1 LPFKN
6 DIVYSVAGGIYG
18 AIFGRLFTVWY
29 GATMRRIDE
38 LGLREV
44 RREVL
49 AEAAGRTL
57 DLGTGTGS
65 NLSLFPGTVE
75 ELVLA
80 EPDRHMRKVLERKL
94 AAAGA
99 RSAELI
105 GAPAERLPFES
116 SSFDCVSC
124 TMVLCTVPDPAAAL
138 MEVARVLKPGGK
150 LLFLE
155 HVRSEDP
162 VFARRQ
168 DRAEKPW
175 RFVADG
181 CHCNR
186 DSLATIE
193 SSAFEVEALKRGV
206 MPAAPMIMKPLIYGS
221 ARLSA

>member
-1 LPFKN
+1 MRDK
-6 DIVYSVAGGIYG
+6 VYSAT
-18 AIFGRLFTVWY
+18 FGRMFTVWY
-29 GATMRRIDE
+29 GAMMRRIDE

-44 RREVL
+44 RREAL
-49 AEAAGRTL
+49 GAAGGRTL

-65 NLSLFPGTVE
+65 NLPLFPPGVD

-80 EPDRHMRKVLERKL
+80 EPDPHMRKVLERKL
-94 AAAGA
+94 AATDGRGA
-99 RSAELI
+99 QLI
-105 GAPAERLPFES
+105 DAPAENLPFES
-116 SSFDCVSC
+116 GSFDCVSC

-138 MEVARVLKPGGK
+138 GEVARVLKPGGK

-168 DRAEKPW
+168 DRMERPW

-186 DSLATIE
+186 DSLAAIK
-193 SSAFEVEALKRGV
+193 SSSFEVETLKRGV
-206 MPAAPMIMKPLIYGS
+206 MPAAPMFMKPLIYGS
-221 ARLSA
+221 ARHAG

>member
-1 LPFKN
+1 M
-6 DIVYSVAGGIYG
+6 GGPEEIYK
-18 AIFGRLFTVWY
+18 ATFGRFFTAWY
-29 GATMRRIDE
+29 AVAMRRIDE

-49 AEAAGRTL
+49 AGAVGRTL
-57 DLGTGTGS
+57 DVGTGTGS
-65 NLSLFPGTVE
+65 NLPLFPDRIE

-80 EPDRHMRKVLERKL
+80 EPDRYMRKVLSGKL
-94 AAAGA
+94 AQANAP
-99 RSAELI
+99 SAELI
-105 GAPAERLPFES
+105 AAPAESLPFEDA
-116 SSFDCVSC
+116 SFDCISC

-138 MEVARVLKPGGK
+138 NEMARVLKPGGK

-168 DRAEKPW
+168 DRMERPW

-186 DSLATIE
+186 DSLAAIE
-193 SSAFEVEALKRGV
+193 SSPFTVNALKRGG
-206 MPAAPMIMKPLIYGS
+206 MPGAPLFMKPLIYGS
-221 ARLSA
+221 ARLGSWVNAR

>member
-1 LPFKN
+1 
-6 DIVYSVAGGIYG
+6 VAGGIYD
-18 AIFGRLFTVWY
+18 AIFGRLFTLWY

-38 LGLREV
+38 LGLREI

-49 AEAAGRTL
+49 AGATGRTL

-65 NLSLFPGTVE
+65 NLNLFPESVD

-80 EPDRHMRKVLERKL
+80 EPDPHMRKVLERKL
-94 AAAGA
+94 AAGGRA
-99 RSAELI
+99 AELN

-116 SSFDCVSC
+116 SSFHCVSC

-138 MEVARVLKPGGK
+138 TEVARVLKPGGK

-168 DRAEKPW
+168 DRVEKPW

-193 SSAFEVEALKRGV
+193 SSAFEVESLKRGV
-206 MPAAPMIMKPLIYGS
+206 MPAAPMFMRPLIYGS
-221 ARLSA
+221 ARLAAG